1 MEEAYRL
8 CPACNDNI
16 CSEVYRQDAD
26 IRSKLLGQR
35 LHQSV
40 LPDTKVFKFKKS
52 GNYSCVVQKKKCFID
67 LNLEAF
73 YHLLCGCFTFTMSGT
88 WCPFCVQSSGT
99 TFYYFKKNGLISRNT
114 ITNNN
119 TYLYRQ

>member
-1 MEEAYRL
+1 MIKMFSGVKHLFQIAFQKNFDVDVKEYSDYLEEAYRL

-40 LPDTKVFKFKKS
+40 LPDTKVCRLKGRGKYSLVVHKK
-52 GNYSCVVQKKKCFID
+52 
-67 LNLEAF
+67 
-73 YHLLCGCFTFTMSGT
+73 
-88 WCPFCVQSSGT
+88 
-99 TFYYFKKNGLISRNT
+99 
-114 ITNNN
+114 
-119 TYLYRQ
+119 